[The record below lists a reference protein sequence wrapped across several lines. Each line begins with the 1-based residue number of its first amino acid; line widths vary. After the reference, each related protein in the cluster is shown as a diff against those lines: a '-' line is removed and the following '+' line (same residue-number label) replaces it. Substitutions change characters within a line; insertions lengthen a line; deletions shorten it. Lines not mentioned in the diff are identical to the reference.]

1 MNFYYKQCLPV
12 ITWNKKHLWKQ
23 VVTKK
28 KKKKQVV
35 TVTYTLEKIFF
46 AAVTFESLKKR
57 LSLYLQIE

>member
-12 ITWNKKHLWKQ
+12 IKWNKKHLWKQ
-23 VVTKK
+23 VVIKK

-46 AAVTFESLKKR
+46 AAVTFESL
-57 LSLYLQIE
+57 